1 MLLLRDVIYYL
12 SVSVH
17 IYTEAK
23 SDDDLILSSKSSLV
37 FSPLAKAK
45 RPVSRHYSSDFSC
58 SIAINVS
65 AHLIAD
71 ISLFVVISA

>member
-12 SVSVH
+12 SVCLY

-23 SDDDLILSSKSSLV
+23 SDDDLIFNKLKKQSQFFSSQVKLT
-37 FSPLAKAK
+37 
-45 RPVSRHYSSDFSC
+45 VSRHNSSDFSC
-58 SIAINVS
+58 SFAINVS

-71 ISLFVVISA
+71 KSLFVVISA